1 MFVYE
6 AICYDLNG
14 QTIDYFTQWDTNQ
27 KIVIRLE
34 GCGDDYHIES
44 GELQTVPEV
53 HFTNIKRDTAL
64 AVKATLDGNDIVVD
78 VPNLILEEPYPVLIY
93 VWYTNKE
100 YPNSQSTIAR
110 TEIAVRQKNKP
121 HDYYYV
127 ENITTVTAEMIK
139 QEVLDAVTDDFTV
152 RFEGMEDKV
161 VQRAIDESGL
171 ADASDR
177 LDKVEKTIYGDN
189 NIEDDNGLVG
199 DIEDLQTN
207 VKDLQTN
214 VVELQT
220 KAETE
225 KKVFRVEENTLHAE
239 NVDVKENLIIG
250 KWIWFDNEDESLSLK
265 WVGGDA

>member
-1 MFVYE
+1 MYE

-139 QEVLDAVTDDFTV
+139 QEVLDSVTADFTE
-152 RFEGMEDKV
+152 RFEGMKEAVVDEVKSDITAANERMDK
-161 VQRAIDESGL
+161 IEESF
-171 ADASDR
+171 
-177 LDKVEKTIYGDN
+177 EET
-189 NIEDDNGLVG
+189 
-199 DIEDLQTN
+199 
-207 VKDLQTN
+207 
-214 VVELQT
+214 T
-220 KAETE
+220 KAVTETANKASE
-225 KKVFRVEENTLHAE
+225 DVAGLQAKVDAMQEQADKESEVFHVEENTLHAE
-239 NVDVKENLIIG
+239 NVDVKGNLIIG
-250 KWIWFDNEDESLSLK
+250 NWIWFDNEDGSLSLK